1 MGETMKVWVLMH
13 EGRQGVEAICAPG
26 VSNILLYE
34 PVGPVP
40 KCPVGLPIKWVEVD
54 LTFSCQHTMACSKC
68 GALP

>member
-40 KCPVGLPIKWVEVD
+40 KFPLCLPIKLV
-54 LTFSCQHTMACSKC
+54 
-68 GALP
+68 